1 MTTKQTDPADNK
13 PCAETPTPAP
23 AENAA
28 PRFCSSCSRTK
39 PAAGGR
45 LVLCANGAKR
55 WKCADCIA
63 RSKAHQAARQ
73 TQNPPPDQDPS

>member
-1 MTTKQTDPADNK
+1 MTTKQTDPVNNK
-13 PCAETPTPAP
+13 PCTETPAP

-73 TQNPPPDQDPS
+73 AQPPTPGQDSGE

>member
-1 MTTKQTDPADNK
+1 MTTKQTDPADKNA
-13 PCAETPTPAP
+13 CTEAPAP
-23 AENAA
+23 AENAP

-73 TQNPPPDQDPS
+73 AQPPTPGQDSGE